1 MEITQWPV
9 DDRRGTRIYRRC
21 VLTGIPQTRCTHQ
34 QQHAADNTPT
44 DGCTTCAELMAH
56 RDTLLAELASM
67 DATLAEVETTIE
79 KEVEETRRRLAPP
92 APYAGSACSA

>member
-1 MEITQWPV
+1 M
-9 DDRRGTRIYRRC
+9 
-21 VLTGIPQTRCTHQ
+21 LTGIPQTRCTHQ

-56 RDTLLAELASM
+56 RDTLLTELASM
-67 DATLAEVETTIE
+67 DATLAEVEATIE
-79 KEVEETRRRLAPP
+79 HEVEETRRRLAPP

>member
-1 MEITQWPV
+1 
-9 DDRRGTRIYRRC
+9 
-21 VLTGIPQTRCTHQ
+21 
-34 QQHAADNTPT
+34 
-44 DGCTTCAELMAH
+44 MAH